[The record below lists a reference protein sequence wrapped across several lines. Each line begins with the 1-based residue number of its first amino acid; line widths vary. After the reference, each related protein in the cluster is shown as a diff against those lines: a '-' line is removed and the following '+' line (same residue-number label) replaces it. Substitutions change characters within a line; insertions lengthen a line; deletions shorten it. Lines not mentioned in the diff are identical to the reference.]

1 MKRPT
6 LSHVFDSDMQFLD
19 AATFDEVVM
28 AEVELFDHKEFE
40 QICED
45 LQQRDVKS
53 LTEMLD
59 SLNGFLM
66 TRDGG
71 KLRLATNIVLDH
83 CMDEGGKTDDF
94 KIYLLTNTLE
104 WVINVKQF
112 EAAQASAQ
120 FSQNEEQE

>member
-40 QICED
+40 QICD
-45 LQQRDVKS
+45 NLQRRDVKS

-66 TRDGG
+66 TRDGAR
-71 KLRLATNIVLDH
+71 LRLATNIVLDH
-83 CMDEGGKTDDF
+83 CMGEGGKTDDF
-94 KIYLLTNTLE
+94 KIYLLTNTIE

>member
-40 QICED
+40 QICD
-45 LQQRDVKS
+45 NLQRRDVKS

-66 TRDGG
+66 TRDGA

-83 CMDEGGKTDDF
+83 CMGEKGKTDDF